1 MMKAVAVAMA
11 AQIMRRILL
20 DQARRRVAAK
30 RGGNVERVNLD
41 GLPDIGGGRR
51 GSWVGCT
58 FSVVRE
64 FKMEI
69 PTLKFSTLI
78 LCVGLVSELEL
89 RCPHTGEGTRAP
101 AGLTISAAASLTAGR
116 ECSSFR
122 VTVLSSF

>member
-11 AQIMRRILL
+11 GQIMRRILL

-41 GLPDIGGGRR
+41 ELPAIVGGRR
-51 GSWVGCT
+51 GGWVGCT

-69 PTLKFSTLI
+69 PTL
-78 LCVGLVSELEL
+78 
-89 RCPHTGEGTRAP
+89 
-101 AGLTISAAASLTAGR
+101 
-116 ECSSFR
+116 
-122 VTVLSSF
+122 